1 MTKACSCCKQVLPF
15 SAFYKAAKAKT
26 GYANRCKACDLE
38 YQRARKTEKAEAN
51 TRWRV
56 KHGAAYNENKRQQ
69 TKARREAYL
78 QSKIATDLS
87 VWRKQQAARALQKA
101 KATPAWVDREH
112 HERIRNVYAVTQ
124 MLQEATAMVYHVD
137 HIVPLVSDVVC
148 GLHVWWN
155 LQPMPEATNVLKNN
169 NFDPRFY
176 PEQGVVAFPSNDGLP
191 PAQSAV
197 LLKVEKSDE

>member
-1 MTKACSCCKQVLPF
+1 MSKTCSCCKQVLPF

-26 GYANRCKACDLE
+26 GYANRCKTCDLE
-38 YQRARKTEKAEAN
+38 YQRARKKEKAEAN

-56 KHGAAYNENKRQQ
+56 KHGAAHNESKRQQ
-69 TKARREAYL
+69 TKARREEYL
-78 QSKIATDLS
+78 QNKLATDLS
-87 VWRKQQAARALQKA
+87 VWRKQQATRALQKA
-101 KATPAWVDREH
+101 KATPAWVDRDH

-137 HIVPLVSDVVC
+137 HIVPLVSDKVC

-155 LQPMPEATNVLKNN
+155 LQPMPEAANVLKNN

-176 PEQGVVAFPSNDGLP
+176 PEQGVVAFPAPAGLIS
-191 PAQSAV
+191 AQFAV